1 MSIGERGKRCDDVA
15 FPAFSPRS
23 TRRGGPGYGS
33 VGYVAVSGMDRAV
46 GHAEFGRARVPQVNI
61 GSAIVAERLDR
72 HFALLTQSAP
82 ATSPAARETIEL
94 MNGLTGL
101 DVHKAPERRFARL
114 SMLAPLR
121 RLRRLIGR

>member
-1 MSIGERGKRCDDVA
+1 MSGTERGKRCGDA
-15 FPAFSPRS
+15 GFPGFSTRS
-23 TRRGGPGYGS
+23 TVPRGRGFGS
-33 VGYVAVSGMDRAV
+33 VGYVAVSGMDRADF
-46 GHAEFGRARVPQVNI
+46 ARARVPQVNI

-82 ATSPAARETIEL
+82 ATSPQARETIEL

-101 DVHKAPERRFARL
+101 EVHKAPERRFARL

-121 RLRRLIGR
+121 SLRRLIGR